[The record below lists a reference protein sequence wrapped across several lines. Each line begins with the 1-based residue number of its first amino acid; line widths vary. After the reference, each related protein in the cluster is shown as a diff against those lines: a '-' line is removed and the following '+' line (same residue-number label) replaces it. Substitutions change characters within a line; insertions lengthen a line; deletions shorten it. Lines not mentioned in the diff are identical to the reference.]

1 MDTRDAPATPAPAP
15 RDSDASAAADGAV
28 LTPMR
33 YGTVWC
39 AVGGER
45 GGDIVPRWFGAVPE
59 LGAAR
64 VHLFWAL
71 PETASPA
78 SALDRLRSIS
88 VRWLSGLQALGLEGE
103 LTIKRGAPGPWLTA
117 LAELA
122 DDSLIVTGPPAWRG
136 AESETIAHLL
146 AHATR
151 PLLLL
156 PDLVQPPEGDLF
168 AHPVVDAGPSRELHL
183 PGPDGDSWDGEGAEW
198 LDLAGF
204 DPPHA
209 VRTALRLA
217 EDVDASLLV
226 LPRRRAELVPLALQ
240 HGNFPILVPGRSAA
254 P

>member
-1 MDTRDAPATPAPAP
+1 MHTRLAPVAPVPARLDP
-15 RDSDASAAADGAV
+15 DASAARGSGLSA
-28 LTPMR
+28 MR

-71 PETASPA
+71 PETASPT

-103 LTIKRGAPGPWLTA
+103 LTIKRGAPGPWLAA
-117 LAELA
+117 LAALA

-156 PDLVQPPEGDLF
+156 PDLVQPPEGELF
-168 AHPVVDAGPSRELHL
+168 ARPVVDAGPSRDLHM
-183 PGPDGDSWDGEGAEW
+183 PSHAGDPWNGDGAEW

-204 DPPHA
+204 EPAHA

-226 LPRRRAELVPLALQ
+226 LPRRRRELVPLALQ
-240 HGNFPILVPGRSAA
+240 FGNFPILVPGRSPA